1 LDTDLGVWDRSAS
14 MPARMAELRKV
25 VIAGGGVGGC
35 ALGLALHRAG
45 IAVEIHE
52 KYDDF
57 QGRATGFSIWAYAI
71 RRLLDSGLERER
83 LERIGREM
91 TCQDIYSQEGELIMS
106 LPVAEVSATV
116 GAPSMDVD
124 RRRLQEEI
132 VDLLGDGV
140 YRFGSEVV
148 GVEHD
153 DASATARLADG
164 GAAMG
169 DLVIAADGIHST
181 IRDGFNEP
189 PSFQISSSDV
199 LEGIADFDH
208 PWLRDG
214 HHAQVW
220 ARGRR
225 AGVGALAEGRARWF
239 LGGIIK
245 PDEPDI
251 DREEMVRRAEGLPD
265 IVAGVVAATDPSQIV
280 RARIAHAYPVEH
292 WRDGRV
298 VLLGDSAHTLSPFA
312 GMGAC
317 SAIEDA
323 AQLVEQLTSDKS
335 LDAGLSAYVE
345 HRRAKTYEIEK
356 RGRRNEWMMMT
367 RSPVVRRVRDWVL
380 ERTPEKR
387 LQQIA
392 TEMATGE

>member
-1 LDTDLGVWDRSAS
+1 
-14 MPARMAELRKV
+14 MAEIRKV

-35 ALGLALHRAG
+35 AVGLALQRAG

-57 QGRATGFSIWAYAI
+57 QGRATGFSIWAYAVK
-71 RRLLDSGLERER
+71 RLLDFGFERER
-83 LERIGREM
+83 LQRIGREM
-91 TCQDIYSQEGELIMS
+91 VRQDVYSQEGELTMS

-148 GVEHD
+148 GVDQD

-164 GAAMG
+164 RTARG

-181 IRDGFNEP
+181 IRDGFNDRP
-189 PSFQISSSDV
+189 DFKVSSSDV
-199 LEGIADFDH
+199 LEGISQFDH

-214 HHAQVW
+214 HHVQVW
-220 ARGRR
+220 GRGRR
-225 AGVGALAEGRARWF
+225 AGIGAVAEGRVRWF
-239 LGGIIK
+239 LGGIVG
-245 PDEPDI
+245 PDEPEI
-251 DREEMVRRAEGLPD
+251 DREEMARRSEGLPD
-265 IVAGVVAATDPSQIV
+265 IVAGAVAATEPNQLV
-280 RARIAHAYPVEH
+280 RARIAHAYPVER

-298 VLLGDSAHTLSPFA
+298 VLLGDSAHTLSPYA

-323 AQLVEQLTSDKS
+323 AQLAEQLTSDKS
-335 LDAGLSAYVE
+335 LDDALSTYVE
-345 HRRAKTYEIEK
+345 RRRAKTYEIEK

-367 RSPVVRRVRDWVL
+367 RSPVVGRIRDWVL
-380 ERTPEKR
+380 EHAPEKR
-387 LQQIA
+387 LREVA
-392 TEMATGE
+392 AEMATGE